1 MTVLLMLCLANVGYQ
16 EENWNVSMDFAVVR
30 GKSGRSV
37 MVVID
42 QESESRIGIRKVV
55 IRLTK
60 MAIHVPI
67 TDMLQGAAP
76 PGSMYA

>member
-1 MTVLLMLCLANVGYQ
+1 MLCLANVGYQ
-16 EENWNVSMDFAVVR
+16 EENWNVSMDFTVVC

-37 MVVID
+37 MVVVID
-42 QESESRIGIRKVV
+42 QESKSRIGIQKVI

>member
-1 MTVLLMLCLANVGYQ
+1 MLCLANVGYQ

-37 MVVID
+37 MVVVVID
-42 QESESRIGIRKVV
+42 QESKSRIGIRKVI

-60 MAIHVPI
+60 MGIHVPI

>member
-1 MTVLLMLCLANVGYQ
+1 MLLMLCLANVGYQ
-16 EENWNVSMDFAVVR
+16 EENWNVSIDFAVVR

-37 MVVID
+37 IVVVVID
-42 QESESRIGIRKVV
+42 QESESRIGIRKVI

>member
-1 MTVLLMLCLANVGYQ
+1 MLCLANVGYQ

-37 MVVID
+37 MVVVID
-42 QESESRIGIRKVV
+42 QESESRIGIRKVI